1 MCFLGVDKSNVPWS
15 GIFYLFIFKR
25 FILAWVQT
33 LSGLSPDS
41 GRNSVRQVTKGLG
54 LEGGLSMVSVW
65 CCHVETSFKP
75 SHHGLTLRLHVLIQF
90 TSLWKLPGWNY
101 RSIMKGLVWVTDG
114 GQWILKFGWQ
124 HLGKASPEQSLC
136 CCTPGDN
143 WEKYQQFI
151 HWIIGN
157 IWLQIKFF
165 LESLHFTWAFYSIK
179 WPGHYQLMPLFAL
192 LLP

>member
-41 GRNSVRQVTKGLG
+41 GRNSVRLVTKGLG

-75 SHHGLTLRLHVLIQF
+75 SHHGLKSPWGYMYLFSSPDCEKDDITEA
-90 TSLWKLPGWNY
+90 LWKAWFESQMEDNGSWN
-101 RSIMKGLVWVTDG
+101 LDG
-114 GQWILKFGWQ
+114 NTWARQVLN
-124 HLGKASPEQSLC
+124 SLC
-136 CCTPGDN
+136 VAAL
-143 WEKYQQFI
+143 QV
-151 HWIIGN
+151 IIGRN
-157 IWLQIKFF
+157 INNL
-165 LESLHFTWAFYSIK
+165 FTE
-179 WPGHYQLMPLFAL
+179 L
-192 LLP
+192 